1 MAECKL
7 KQHQKNH
14 VCDAIDAKHI
24 SYMKMDNGL
33 NAKLWKLTID
43 VNSECKVC
51 MYFCQT
57 WKKEIAAI
65 D

>member
-33 NAKLWKLTID
+33 NAKL
-43 VNSECKVC
+43 
-51 MYFCQT
+51 
-57 WKKEIAAI
+57 
-65 D
+65 